1 MMESLRLAAHSI
13 IGLGEH
19 VAKGP
24 QRQAARHER
33 GTLHA
38 KGLVVDDRMAFI
50 TSANMTEDALN
61 INMELGVALHFPEA
75 VRQIAD
81 QLRGLVKNGV
91 LVVREA

>member
-1 MMESLRLAAHSI
+1 
-13 IGLGEH
+13 
-19 VAKGP
+19 
-24 QRQAARHER
+24 
-33 GTLHA
+33 
-38 KGLVVDDRMAFI
+38 MAFI